1 MLNSKELLGIDTLVV
16 VLLQKQER
24 ERERERDRLCVCV
37 RKRERERERER
48 WKTREKTFKIPP
60 THLNTFVEEEKV
72 VKRSLCVINMRVIFS
87 HA

>member
-1 MLNSKELLGIDTLVV
+1 M
-16 VLLQKQER
+16 
-24 ERERERDRLCVCV
+24 CVC
-37 RKRERERERER
+37 KKERERERERER